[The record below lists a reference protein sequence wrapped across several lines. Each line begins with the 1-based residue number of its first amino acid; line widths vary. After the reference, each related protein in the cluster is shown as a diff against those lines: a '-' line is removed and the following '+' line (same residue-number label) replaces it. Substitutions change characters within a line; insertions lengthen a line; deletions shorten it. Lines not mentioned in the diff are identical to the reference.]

1 MNVCQRR
8 HRQIDIPYTGGQEV
22 PAVVVVMMRENEDR
36 RREKEGVL
44 ASICH
49 PRLGGLVFPI
59 LETGYDV

>member
-8 HRQIDIPYTGGQEV
+8 HRRINIAYTGGQEV
-22 PAVVVVMMRENEDR
+22 PAVVVVMLWDNEER
-36 RREKEGVL
+36 GREKEGVF

-49 PRLGGLVFPI
+49 PRFGHLVFPI